1 MGRECRHNLLYWRYG
16 NYLGVGP
23 GAHGRISRGRMPVS
37 TTTEKN
43 PERWLARVASQ
54 GNGFDAVM
62 PVTRKQAAREHLLM
76 SLRLREGIDRQAYR
90 ARWRQELNENAVQ
103 DLVDANYLERDV
115 VRLRT
120 TLQGRLVLNA
130 VIGALVN
137 DV

>member
-1 MGRECRHNLLYWRYG
+1 
-16 NYLGVGP
+16 VGP
-23 GAHGRISRGRMPVS
+23 GAHGRLSRARAPIS
-37 TTTEKN
+37 TITERN

-76 SLRLREGIDRQAYR
+76 SLRLREGIDCDSYR
-90 ARWRQELNENAVQ
+90 ARWQQELNENAVQ
-103 DLVDANYLERDV
+103 DLADANYLERDG

-120 TLQGRLVLNA
+120 TLKGRLVLNA
-130 VIGALVN
+130 VIAALVN